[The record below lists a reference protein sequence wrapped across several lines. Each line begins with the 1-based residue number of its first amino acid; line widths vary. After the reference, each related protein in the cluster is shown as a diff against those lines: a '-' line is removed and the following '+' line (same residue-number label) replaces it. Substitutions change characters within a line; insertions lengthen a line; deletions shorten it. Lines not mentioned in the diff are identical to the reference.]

1 MKRYILAVSALFVC
15 VSGLL
20 GQRSISEVSLSAI
33 KMEGE
38 LYQRVC
44 KNLDRLQEEKYQPQ
58 HVFLTEEASGNWPGD
73 TEGRTI
79 LGLVLDAQASHRE
92 PFFLERIIDLIPTH
106 LNERGY
112 MGLIYKDKMNEQQV
126 SGNGWM
132 LRGLCE
138 YYAWKKDERVLKVIR
153 SIVDNLFV
161 KGKGYYALYPI
172 DPKTRKENVGAE
184 SGAIQDVYN
193 KWMLS
198 SDVGCVFIGMEGAIH
213 AYQYLRTPELKEVIE
228 EMIQRFL
235 EIDLIGIKAQTHA
248 SLTACR
254 GLVRYAELTGN
265 KRYLVEAE
273 KRWKLYRQNGM
284 TENYENY
291 NWFERFDTWSEPC
304 AIVDSYLLAVQLW
317 QRTGNPE
324 YRNDAERIYY
334 NAICHTQRFN
344 GGFGCDNCPDEAN
357 PCLKI
362 HAPEAH
368 WCCTM
373 RGGEGLASAVKYTYQ
388 LDGKTLYVPFYQ
400 QSELQLP
407 VNATEMF
414 ALRQETTYPFGEQV
428 RFRIKENTAGITSL
442 KLPSLPWASDYA
454 LMVNNVA
461 CSVHVDNGFITLDRV
476 FQEGDV
482 IELSFKQKSYSLP
495 MNRSGAVNCSLP
507 MNHSGAVNRKMQDPV
522 SCVRFFHGP
531 LALGLENAEPIRLSE
546 EDRLIPIG
554 DMKFKVEG
562 KEVVL
567 SPIYH
572 LLDPAVWALTYKNQL
587 LF

>member
-1 MKRYILAVSALFVC
+1 MKRYILIVSVLLFCTNV
-15 VSGLL
+15 LL
-20 GQRSISEVSLSAI
+20 AQHSISEVDFSAI
-33 KMEGE
+33 KIEGE

-58 HVFLTEEASGNWPGD
+58 QVFLTEEESGNWAGD

-92 PFFLERIIDLIPTH
+92 PFFLERIIDLIPSH
-106 LNERGY
+106 LNGRGY
-112 MGLIYKDKMNEQQV
+112 MGLIYKNKMNEQQI

-132 LRGLCE
+132 LRALCE
-138 YYAWKKDERVLKVIR
+138 YYAWKKDERVLRIIR
-153 SIVDNLFV
+153 TIVDHLFV

-172 DPKTRKENVGAE
+172 DPKTRRENVGAE
-184 SGAIQDVYN
+184 SGAIQDTYH

-248 SLTACR
+248 LLTACR
-254 GLVRYAELTGN
+254 GLVRYADITGD

-273 KRWKLYRQNGM
+273 KRLKLYQLNGM
-284 TENYENY
+284 TENFENY

-304 AIVDSYLLAVQLW
+304 AIVDSYLLMVQLW
-317 QRTGNPE
+317 QRTGNSE
-324 YRNDAERIYY
+324 YRNEAERIYY

-344 GGFGCDNCPDEAN
+344 GGFGCDNCPDETN
-357 PCLKI
+357 RCLKI

-373 RGGEGLASAVKYTYQ
+373 RGGEGLSRAVKYTYQ

-400 QSELQLP
+400 QSELHLP
-407 VNATEMF
+407 VGMNEVF

-428 RFRIKENTAGITSL
+428 LFKIKENTAGITSL
-442 KLPSLPWASDYA
+442 KMPSLPWASNYV
-454 LMVNNVA
+454 LTINSIS
-461 CSVHVDNGFITLDRV
+461 CPIGVDNGFITVNRI

-482 IELSFKQKSYSLP
+482 IELRFSQKSYSLP
-495 MNRSGAVNCSLP
+495 SKCKKTVGTP
-507 MNHSGAVNRKMQDPV
+507 Y
-522 SCVRFFHGP
+522 VRFFYGP
-531 LALGLENAEPIRLSE
+531 LILGLKDTDLVDLSE
-546 EDRLIPIG
+546 KDQLIPMEG
-554 DMKFKVEG
+554 MKFKVKDKD
-562 KEVVL
+562 KEVML
-567 SPIYH
+567 APIYH
-572 LLDPAVWALTYKNQL
+572 LLDSGVWALTYKNQL